1 MQRIEYIDAL
11 RGFVMLLV
19 VLAHVPL
26 YCYHQINVMSIS
38 LLPSTFHLALFF
50 FISGWFVKREA
61 SFATKQ
67 SGASTIRKS
76 YDTEQGSYENVT
88 QGYDTEQGSYE
99 NVTQGYDTEQG
110 SYENVTQGY
119 DTERSSYENN
129 LWFTVYNSFKKKFV
143 QLIVPTMV
151 FYLLYCWINGIDVMD
166 NLWNDKYKA
175 GYWFCVVLFVFYLTL
190 TITKAITGKFWGQ
203 FLIFFIALAM
213 IMLNTN
219 MVTDLLAKRNI
230 PNILCI
236 QQWQYFIFF
245 YLGYLAHLHQE
256 RFFSWLDDGRIMA
269 VAIVL
274 FIGSLLLWYKQ
285 PLNLFGIKASFLLW
299 GVLGAALS
307 SAFFRKNES
316 WFSQQTYI
324 GRTLQYVGRRT
335 LDVYMLHFFFLPK
348 NFEWLGNFI
357 MGNGNQTVE
366 LFVSLAITI
375 MVIVLCLLT
384 SNIIRLSP
392 LLAHWVLGVKK

>member
-61 SFATKQ
+61 SFATKR

-76 YDTEQGSYENVT
+76 
-88 QGYDTEQGSYE
+88 
-99 NVTQGYDTEQG
+99 YDTEQG

-143 QLIVPTMV
+143 QLIVPTIV

-219 MVTDLLAKRNI
+219 MVTDLLAKWNI
-230 PNILCI
+230 PNVLCI

-316 WFSQQTYI
+316 WFSQHGPQDV
-324 GRTLQYVGRRT
+324 RCVYVA
-335 LDVYMLHFFFLPK
+335 L
-348 NFEWLGNFI
+348 
-357 MGNGNQTVE
+357 
-366 LFVSLAITI
+366 LFSA
-375 MVIVLCLLT
+375 
-384 SNIIRLSP
+384 
-392 LLAHWVLGVKK
+392 AEF

>member
-1 MQRIEYIDAL
+1 MYNRIGYLDAL

-19 VLAHVPL
+19 VLAHVPI
-26 YCYHQINVMSIS
+26 YSYHQTDGMSFSI
-38 LLPSTFHLALFF
+38 LPTTFHLALFF
-50 FISGWFVKREA
+50 FISGWFVNSGAVRNA
-61 SFATKQ
+61 GATKRHIVPTLR
-67 SGASTIRKS
+67 GDATTIRGN
-76 YDTEQGSYENVT
+76 YD
-88 QGYDTEQGSYE
+88 
-99 NVTQGYDTEQG
+99 
-110 SYENVTQGY
+110 
-119 DTERSSYENN
+119 NN
-129 LWFTVYNSFKKKFV
+129 NRWKALKGKFV
-143 QLIVPTMV
+143 QLIVPTIV
-151 FYLLYCWINGIDVMD
+151 FYLLYCWMNGIDIVE

-175 GYWFCVVLFVFYLTL
+175 GYWFCFVLFVFYLTL
-190 TITKAITGKFWGQ
+190 TISKTITEKFFGAI
-203 FLIFFIALAM
+203 LIFFFALAM

-219 MVTDLLAKRNI
+219 MVTDLLAKWNI

-307 SAFFRKNES
+307 FAFFRKNES

-335 LDVYMLHFFFLPK
+335 LDVYLLHFFFLPK
-348 NFEWLGNFI
+348 NLDWVGNYV

-366 LFVSLAITI
+366 LFVSLAISI
-375 MVIVLCLLT
+375 MVITLCLLT